1 MAAVEEIFPAVRR
14 PPETYRGAEFQT
26 QPRVTCGRT
35 SLGYPLQKQV
45 EEGIISVWCRFPC
58 CAEWVVTRT
67 GPLGAP
73 TPGGLP
79 LYVSNFHCTPF
90 RRKLQE
96 AFRKNRAAGRACSLG
111 AAGLPGRTDGPS
123 PFRGTPR
130 GRADTRS
137 RPWGEEPPPD
147 GISQVPP

>member
-79 LYVSNFHCTPF
+79 LYVSRLIVLRFNGNCKGLCEKGASGAHIIEGI
-90 RRKLQE
+90 RRPL
-96 AFRKNRAAGRACSLG
+96 FIFPLDFF
-111 AAGLPGRTDGPS
+111 L
-123 PFRGTPR
+123 
-130 GRADTRS
+130 
-137 RPWGEEPPPD
+137 PWGYTVVE
-147 GISQVPP
+147 QVR